1 MIGLWNFIR
10 ANSDYILFSA
20 ILLVVLFFLFKEFK
34 ITSANSWSILIGLTV
49 LGGLFAYKAWQRK
62 KLLDELE
69 AREKALKE
77 IEKRYAELK
86 DKAKITEEAFK
97 KAKDN
102 LERAKLDAATAIL
115 RADEEHAAR
124 AAEIEREFQNKSA
137 DELVVDIKNI
147 IRSN

>member
-20 ILLVVLFFLFKEFK
+20 ILLVVLFFFLKEFK
-34 ITSANSWSILIGLTV
+34 VTSKNSWSVLIGLTA
-49 LGGLFAYKAWQRK
+49 LGGLFAYKTWQRK

-69 AREKALKE
+69 AREKALEE

-97 KAKDN
+97 KAKKMLKRGLN
-102 LERAKLDAATAIL
+102 ARERIL
-115 RADEEHAAR
+115 WGE
-124 AAEIEREFQNKSA
+124 
-137 DELVVDIKNI
+137 
-147 IRSN
+147 